1 MSSSM
6 PLKQTSTLL
15 LLVHLYILNYPYVNN
30 TEYDHDLFNP
40 RIRGLRDR
48 TKAMEDITYFLVR
61 QIEGGSPKTVNFA
74 SF

>member
-1 MSSSM
+1 MS
-6 PLKQTSTLL
+6 LKQPSTLL

-48 TKAMEDITYFLVR
+48 TKAMENITYFLVG
-61 QIEGGSPKTVNFA
+61 QIEGGSSKMVNIATF
-74 SF
+74 